1 MTVKTNLWGSSLVAQ
16 CVKSLLWL
24 RFCPSPGTFKCCST
38 AKKKTAKKPKKTH
51 KSVGLEVRTVVFLGE
66 SRPKKGTVG
75 SSGVQINVLFFILCT
90 NNA

>member
-38 AKKKTAKKPKKTH
+38 AKKNSKKTQKDH

-66 SRPKKGTVG
+66 SRLKKGTVG